1 MKEGRELAK
10 ITLKIDAEELNNI
23 TLSGRLEEFVTKATD
38 IFRRDLKAE
47 LVKEAATSVETS
59 LYLIDREYGTWPPR
73 PLPWHNIAKLESL
86 ETRLE
91 ALELSKSFIIK
102 Y

>member
-47 LVKEAATSVETS
+47 LV
-59 LYLIDREYGTWPPR
+59 
-73 PLPWHNIAKLESL
+73 
-86 ETRLE
+86 
-91 ALELSKSFIIK
+91 
-102 Y
+102 